1 MELLEKVESFELK
14 DEKAKVN
21 YMSDVKNWVCVHATK
36 YEPKV
41 NLNGERYI
49 ETTGMATDYK
59 LPRASVHVTLNQVVT
74 SHMAGNWD
82 NTPFVVLVPYNELV
96 SKNVNPQSVSVNDT
110 WFIPNPDTGLVLPDN
125 AFIVKPAQNGDK
137 LYEIGKNSAVYKTSN
152 YTEDEVKQILE
163 VADYYTKSNY
173 ENAKSD
179 EEKNSILFHIL
190 RDNVVKLSLGE
201 MGKKF
206 VSSHEDD
213 VSVKVASIAND
224 MGLKGDGGN
233 KSHSESL
240 ESRLENRGLSF
251 IEFNENL
258 MDENIDN
265 VYKTLTSGGVSFSMR
280 KSIMNSIVDG
290 SKLNFDMY
298 STFANIAEIYSE
310 SSIKDY
316 NPFLDMTIRNHSNKM
331 NENLKFILN
340 GLKKKPW
347 YSELQTRLKEYLN
360 RDNMFVKGTESLKSK
375 GTKKLEDICRIS
387 EYNSK

>member
-14 DEKAKVN
+14 DKKAKVD

-59 LPRASVHVTLNQVVT
+59 LPRASVHVTLNQVVV

-82 NTPFVVLVPYNELV
+82 KTPFVVLAPYNELV

-163 VADYYTKSNY
+163 VADYYTKFDY

-179 EEKNSILFHIL
+179 EEKNSILFRIL

-206 VSSHEDD
+206 VSSHEDN

-224 MGLKGDGGN
+224 MGLKGDGGD
-233 KSHSESL
+233 KSHSNSL
-240 ESRLENRGLSF
+240 ESRLEHEGLSL
-251 IEFNENL
+251 IEFNEKL
-258 MDENIDN
+258 RDEDIDN
-265 VYKTLTSGGVSFSMR
+265 VYKTLTSGGSMR

-298 STFANIAEIYSE
+298 SAFARIAEIYSK

-316 NPFLDMTIRNHSNKM
+316 NQFLDMTIRNHSNKM
-331 NENLKFILN
+331 NENLKLVLD
-340 GLKKKPW
+340 GLKGKPW

-360 RDNMFVKGTESLKSK
+360 RDNMFVKGTESLKFK
-375 GTKKLEDICRIS
+375 EKLEDFLGIS
-387 EYNSK
+387 EYKSK

>member
-14 DEKAKVN
+14 DKKAKVD

-82 NTPFVVLVPYNELV
+82 KTPFVVLAPYNELV
-96 SKNVNPQSVSVNDT
+96 SKNVNPQSVSVDDT
-110 WFIPNPDTGLVLPDN
+110 WFIPNPDTGLMLPDN
-125 AFIVKPAQNGDK
+125 TFIVKPAQNGDK

-163 VADYYTKSNY
+163 VADYYTKFDY

-224 MGLKGDGGN
+224 MGLKGDGGD
-233 KSHSESL
+233 KSHSNSL
-240 ESRLENRGLSF
+240 ESRLEDEGISL
-251 IEFNENL
+251 IEFNEKL
-258 MDENIDN
+258 RDENIDN
-265 VYKTLTSGGVSFSMR
+265 VYKTLTSGGSMR

-298 STFANIAEIYSE
+298 SAFARIAEIYSE

-331 NENLKFILN
+331 NENLKLVLN
-340 GLKKKPW
+340 GLKEKPW

-360 RDNMFVKGTESLKSK
+360 RDNMFVKGTESLKFK
-375 GTKKLEDICRIS
+375 EKLEDFLGIS
-387 EYNSK
+387 EYKSK

>member
-14 DEKAKVN
+14 DKKAKVD
-21 YMSDVKNWVCVHATK
+21 YMSDVKNWVCVHVTK

-82 NTPFVVLVPYNELV
+82 KTPFVVLAPYNELV
-96 SKNVNPQSVSVNDT
+96 SKNVNPQSVSVDDT
-110 WFIPNPDTGLVLPDN
+110 WFIPDPDTGLVLPDN
-125 AFIVKPAQNGDK
+125 TFIVKPAQKGDK

-152 YTEDEVKQILE
+152 YTEDEVKEILE
-163 VADYYTKSNY
+163 VADYYTKFDY

-224 MGLKGDGGN
+224 MGLKGDGGD
-233 KSHSESL
+233 KSHSNSL
-240 ESRLENRGLSF
+240 ESRLEDEGLSL
-251 IEFNENL
+251 IEFNEKL
-258 MDENIDN
+258 SDENIDN
-265 VYKTLTSGGVSFSMR
+265 VYKILTSGDSMR

-290 SKLNFDMY
+290 SKLNFDIY
-298 STFANIAEIYSE
+298 SAFARIAEIYSK

-331 NENLKFILN
+331 NENLKLVLN
-340 GLKKKPW
+340 ELKGKSW

-360 RDNMFVKGTESLKSK
+360 RDNMFVKGTESLKFK
-375 GTKKLEDICRIS
+375 EKLEDFLGIS
-387 EYNSK
+387 GYKSK